1 MDHRNFLKIAGV
13 STFGLFASLFVVLC
27 GCSANQYSIE
37 GEKMALVYETEFSNP
52 ADIKDWVM
60 EGPGEIEIKDGK
72 LIMTP
77 FAQQAIYDKWESLG
91 RKVLDPRKEYSATVE
106 EELKR
111 TGVYPHINKLRNS
124 KGQLI
129 GGHIVAWNSAFTT
142 GGDYVVEYD
151 FKPLSPVGLGII
163 FFSAT
168 GSDGSDVL
176 SKHLKDRYGVF
187 NSYVR
192 GDIDCYHVSYWANNA
207 GHGFRK
213 TCNLRK
219 NSGFFNLANGPDP
232 SIRDL
237 DYSDEKFKFK
247 KHRIRLE
254 KIKNRIAFYVDGE
267 LAIEFFDNRINNT
280 LDADGNLKE
289 KNVDTG
295 EVLAGGRIGLR
306 QMVGLKAE
314 YSNFKV
320 YKVKE

>member
-1 MDHRNFLKIAGV
+1 MRKQVTIACLAAI
-13 STFGLFASLFVVLC
+13 SILC
-27 GCSANQYSIE
+27 GCSTNQYSV
-37 GEKMALVYETEFSNP
+37 GSKQMKLLYKTDFSNP
-52 ADIKDWVM
+52 ADLKDWVL
-60 EGPGEIEIKDGK
+60 EGPGTIEITNGK

-77 FAQQAIYDKWESLG
+77 LAQQAIYDKWESVD
-91 RKVLDPRKEYSATVE
+91 RKVLDPYKEYYATVE
-106 EELKR
+106 EELIR
-111 TGVYPHINKLRNS
+111 TGAYPDIDELRND
-124 KGQLI
+124 KGQLV

-142 GGDYVVEYD
+142 PGDYVVEYD

-163 FFSAT
+163 FFSAS

-176 SKHLKDRYGVF
+176 SKHLKPRYGVF

-192 GDIDCYHVSYWANNA
+192 GDIDCYHISYWANNA

-219 NSGFFNLANGPDP
+219 NSGFYNLANGPDP

-237 DYSDEKFKFK
+237 DYSAEKFTFK

-254 KIKNRIAFYVDGE
+254 KVGNRIAFYADGE
-267 LAIEFFDNRINNT
+267 LAIEFFDNKVNDT
-280 LDADGNLKE
+280 LDADGGLKE

-295 EVLAGGRIGLR
+295 NVLEGGRIGLR

-314 YSNFKV
+314 YSNLKV
-320 YKVKE
+320 YKVLEVSD